1 MPLRSELSDQE
12 AHRHLAG
19 AIRNFIAAP
28 HVKFSPWY
36 GTEFQFDQGK
46 LYYMHPQGGRTEI
59 MEAEEVYGMSDEQLV
74 KRIAG
79 VVRI

>member
-1 MPLRSELSDQE
+1 
-12 AHRHLAG
+12 
-19 AIRNFIAAP
+19 
-28 HVKFSPWY
+28 VKFSPWY